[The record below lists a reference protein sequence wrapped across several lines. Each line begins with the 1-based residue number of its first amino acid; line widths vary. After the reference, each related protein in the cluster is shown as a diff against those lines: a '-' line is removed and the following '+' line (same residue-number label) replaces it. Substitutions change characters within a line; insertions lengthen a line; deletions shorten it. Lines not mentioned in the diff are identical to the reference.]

1 MMIGSIHGENFRSKL
16 PCLIFA
22 QYRKNGQKF
31 SKKPL
36 TRLQRPIGPN
46 PSRVLLVSSSPIYDQ
61 NISSKAIGQLVP
73 LPR

>member
-36 TRLQRPIGPN
+36 TR
-46 PSRVLLVSSSPIYDQ
+46 VLLVSSSPIYDQ